1 MGSCLPCM
9 RIQHP
14 PRVGRIYISHP
25 MEVAF
30 EAYNWGES
38 NWRCHRCGA
47 TWNVVDVSH
56 AGPSVQETATHA
68 GGQTFWWEEGDAGIC
83 PCGVLWTPREP

>member
-1 MGSCLPCM
+1 M

-14 PRVGRIYISHP
+14 PRVGRMYISHP
-25 MEVAF
+25 TEVAF
-30 EAYNWGES
+30 EAYSWGKP

-56 AGPSVQETATHA
+56 ASLSVQEIATHA
-68 GGQTFWWEEGDAGIC
+68 GGQTFWREEGDAGIC
-83 PCGVLWTPREP
+83 PRGVLWTPREP